1 MQWLTL
7 VPEDAGVQRL
17 RAELSATAGTGQLDA
32 VARYPSAHPV
42 QIGEQ
47 RASGAPVPRRER
59 RRGER
64 RQGARREQQL
74 AGAFDTRSRHDRR
87 GCPNRRR
94 SAGETAATAMGAGID
109 VYA

>member
-17 RAELSATAGTGQLDA
+17 RAERPVTASTGQLDT
-32 VARYPSAHPV
+32 VARYPSSHPV
-42 QIGEQ
+42 QIGETHL
-47 RASGAPVPRRER
+47 RAPAPRRER

-64 RQGARREQQL
+64 RQGDRRGQQL
-74 AGAFDTRSRHDRR
+74 ASAFDTRGKHDRR
-87 GCPNRRR
+87 GCQDRRQ
-94 SAGETAATAMGAGID
+94 STGAAAITAKGAGID